1 MDDTY
6 RCRDCEALITQE
18 WDLCEDCHS
27 RWITWQMQMDAM
39 RDRLAAADLDPSDSY
54 WETT

>member
-1 MDDTY
+1 MDTY

-27 RWITWQMQMDAM
+27 RWINWQISIDNM
-39 RDRLAAADLDPSDSY
+39 RDRLAAAQLDDPEDSY

>member
-27 RWITWQMQMDAM
+27 GWISWLEK
-39 RDRLAAADLDPSDSY
+39 RHK
-54 WETT
+54 ETA